1 MDELSSKAFRA
12 SFRVMICVYISLL
25 TPLIELF
32 TVDDSYW
39 VSAEAVLKEVGRKK
53 HDKGDWSSGMI
64 PV

>member
-1 MDELSSKAFRA
+1 
-12 SFRVMICVYISLL
+12 MICVYISFL